1 MYNFKMKN
9 KIGIFLTSLLLS
21 LIFTTNVFAAN
32 INFSIDGIVVTS
44 TTAVINGK
52 IISSD
57 FTQTLP
63 HIYLYVGTTNETN
76 IKTVSHIKGQLDQ
89 NTLNQPQNN
98 ALQFNELIQNLTPN
112 TQYKYLI
119 SSAAGTN
126 TSTLT
131 NSITEKTGT
140 FQTTAS
146 GSAITETTPPTTYT
160 KPVINVFGS
169 AVTLAGQA
177 QNNYQPIEFRFKY
190 GDNPASPDESTGFFP
205 QHQAT
210 STFFGITESFQKEI
224 TTYHGQPLVDSAM
237 YYYVACAKNTFS
249 ESCDTAHVESFSP
262 KKNQTVL
269 TPNTSGTESGEWWFK
284 PIKDG
289 EAKGPF
295 SSIAECEKERAKGNS
310 YSKQCFQFYYPLA
323 PLPGQADKIDTT
335 TSGDS
340 DCPFGNY
347 LNILIKLF
355 IGICAVLAMI
365 KIVLGG
371 MQYMTSELSSGK
383 EDGKNSITS
392 AVFGLI
398 LALGAF
404 AILNTINPE
413 LLKVCLNNLPKATVV
428 ISPTDT
434 STGSDQ
440 SLCIS
445 TTNPPSIN
453 NVTGTTLN
461 LNSSITSEYIPARD
475 SLNLPIGIK
484 LLITAQ
490 TAVEGFSAT
499 PTPGTKSYRTK
510 NPGNIGNTDNGATKT
525 FPTLVD
531 GITAQKNI
539 ITNVANNSSVS
550 YKLGSKPTCALGD
563 EKYDGYLYQY
573 LRIYSTGAR
582 MNNNYLSSIIGFF
595 AANGKTITPKT
606 TIAQIYALN

>member
-1 MYNFKMKN
+1 MKN
-9 KIGIFLTSLLLS
+9 IKLIIFSLFLLLS
-21 LIFTTNVFAAN
+21 FSINRADASVSLQLSALNISGVTATGTATMPTFSLNINTNDLSDFSSTAVFGINIFDTYNSSNQSFSGNAGSGAITVQTGVLQQTKTIAITQPLTTNSTYFARVFYTSGSN
-32 INFSIDGIVVTS
+32 LDFVYSNVVSFKFGDSTS
-44 TTAVINGK
+44 VN
-52 IISSD
+52 
-57 FTQTLP
+57 
-63 HIYLYVGTTNETN
+63 
-76 IKTVSHIKGQLDQ
+76 
-89 NTLNQPQNN
+89 NTFAP
-98 ALQFNELIQNLTPN
+98 A
-112 TQYKYLI
+112 
-119 SSAAGTN
+119 SAATVP
-126 TSTLT
+126 TSANGF
-131 NSITEKTGT
+131 NS
-140 FQTTAS
+140 
-146 GSAITETTPPTTYT
+146 
-160 KPVINVFGS
+160 VI
-169 AVTLAGQA
+169 
-177 QNNYQPIEFRFKY
+177 I
-190 GDNPASPDESTGFFP
+190 
-205 QHQAT
+205 
-210 STFFGITESFQKEI
+210 
-224 TTYHGQPLVDSAM
+224 
-237 YYYVACAKNTFS
+237 
-249 ESCDTAHVESFSP
+249 
-262 KKNQTVL
+262 
-269 TPNTSGTESGEWWFK
+269 TPNTSGTESGKWWFK
-284 PIKDG
+284 QAKDS

-295 SSIAECEKERAKGNS
+295 SGVAECEAERAKGNS

-434 STGSDQ
+434 STGSNQ

-445 TTNPPSIN
+445 KTNPPSIN

-461 LNSSITSEYIPARD
+461 LNSSITNEYIPARD
-475 SLNLPIGIK
+475 SLNLPTGIK

-490 TAVEGFSAT
+490 TAVEGFSST
-499 PTPGTKSYRTK
+499 PVPGTKSYKTK
-510 NPGNIGNTDNGATKT
+510 NPGNIGNTDNGSTKT

-531 GITAQKNI
+531 GIIAQKNI

-582 MNNNYLSSIIGFF
+582 MNNNYLSNIIGFF

>member
-9 KIGIFLTSLLLS
+9 KIGILFASLLLS
-21 LIFTTNVFAAN
+21 FVFTTNTFAAN
-32 INFSIDGIVVTS
+32 IGFSIDGIVVTS

-63 HIYLYVGTTNETN
+63 HIYLYVGTINETN

-98 ALQFNELIQNLTPN
+98 ALQFNELVQNLTPN

-119 SSAAGTN
+119 SSSAGTN
-126 TSTLT
+126 TSTIA
-131 NSITEKTGT
+131 NSITEETGT

-146 GSAITETTPPTTYT
+146 GTAVTETVAPTVYT
-160 KPVINVFGS
+160 KPVINILGS
-169 AVTLAGQA
+169 AATLTGQA

-190 GDNPASPDESTGFFP
+190 GTISSNLDDSTSFFP
-205 QHQAT
+205 QHNST

-224 TTYHGQPLVDSAM
+224 TTYHGQPLIDGTM
-237 YYYVACAKNTFS
+237 YYYIACAKNTFG
-249 ESCDTAHVESFSP
+249 EACDTAHVESFAP

-269 TPNTSGTESGEWWFK
+269 TPNTSGTESGKWWFK
-284 PIKDG
+284 QAKDS

-295 SSIAECEKERAKGNS
+295 SSIAECEIERAKGDS

-323 PLPGQADKIDTT
+323 PLPGQADKIDTS
-335 TSGDS
+335 SGDS

-383 EDGKNSITS
+383 EDGKNNITS

-413 LLKVCLNNLPKATVV
+413 LLKVCLNNLPKAVV
-428 ISPTDT
+428 QIDIGGDSNVPFNPIQKTDLQT
-434 STGSDQ
+434 LG
-440 SLCIS
+440 
-445 TTNPPSIN
+445 IN
-453 NVTGTTLN
+453 CSETL
-461 LNSSITSEYIPARD
+461 A
-475 SLNLPIGIK
+475 
-484 LLITAQ
+484 
-490 TAVEGFSAT
+490 
-499 PTPGTKSYRTK
+499 
-510 NPGNIGNTDNGATKT
+510 
-525 FPTLVD
+525 PTLSEQL
-531 GITAQKNI
+531 TQL
-539 ITNVANNSSVS
+539 VAVSNSFLNKTTYSQTKRGT
-550 YKLGSKPTCALGD
+550 YDASKPTAYLDCSSFVNQVYKCVGKNSPGNWTGTIFNGGEDVTSISGTTVNNTQLKTGDLLGWKPG
-563 EKYDGYLYQY
+563 ESKKYKGGHVFMYF
-573 LRIYSTGAR
+573 G
-582 MNNNYLSSIIGFF
+582 NNNIIEAHGPQEVINKSVEIKPLSYYQSEIKHI
-595 AANGKTITPKT
+595 KRL
-606 TIAQIYALN
+606 Q

>member
-1 MYNFKMKN
+1 MKN

-21 LIFTTNVFAAN
+21 LIFATNVFAAN

-98 ALQFNELIQNLTPN
+98 ALQFNELVQNLTPN

-119 SSAAGTN
+119 SSAAGTS

-190 GDNPASPDESTGFFP
+190 GSNSTNLDESTGFFP
-205 QHQAT
+205 QHNST

-224 TTYHGQPLVDSAM
+224 TTYHGQPLIDGAM
-237 YYYVACAKNTFS
+237 YYYVACAKNTFG

-262 KKNQTVL
+262 KKNQTIL
-269 TPNTSGTESGEWWFK
+269 TPNTSGTESGKWWFK
-284 PIKDG
+284 QTKDG
-289 EAKGPF
+289 EANGPF
-295 SSIAECEKERAKGNS
+295 SNIAECETERAKGNS

-323 PLPGQADKIDTT
+323 PLPGQADKIDTSS
-335 TSGDS
+335 SGDS

-413 LLKVCLNNLPKATVV
+413 LLKVCLNNLPKAVVQVEEIERKISNQSGNGICAVITDQNNPCYPSKLASSFSGTTNATAPFNTLAAQASAICMLESSGKSDMPNGLNPNIILDKCSDNKPFSFGLFQINASAHRNDIPACNGAFNIPTGHGASQGNALEFYTAKNGAKYPSKWSCTTVEPAYTACKNYLTNP
-428 ISPTDT
+428 INNINFAAT
-434 STGSDQ
+434 ST
-440 SLCIS
+440 
-445 TTNPPSIN
+445 
-453 NVTGTTLN
+453 
-461 LNSSITSEYIPARD
+461 
-475 SLNLPIGIK
+475 SLNK
-484 LLITAQ
+484 W
-490 TAVEGFSAT
+490 
-499 PTPGTKSYRTK
+499 
-510 NPGNIGNTDNGATKT
+510 
-525 FPTLVD
+525 
-531 GITAQKNI
+531 
-539 ITNVANNSSVS
+539 NSW
-550 YKLGSKPTCALGD
+550 
-563 EKYDGYLYQY
+563 
-573 LRIYSTGAR
+573 STY
-582 MNNNYLSSIIGFF
+582 NSCKVKF
-595 AANGKTITPKT
+595 
-606 TIAQIYALN
+606 